1 LTEFVADAMLGTLAK
16 KLRILGFDCKYFAS
30 IKDEEILALAKSDSR
45 TIITKD
51 KLLAQKCK
59 KQNLKIIY
67 LESPSEKEQLIKI
80 SKECNL
86 TYTIDMSNAR
96 CTLCNGCL
104 KKIDSSIITLEMPQI
119 THVSQFWQC
128 LECKHVYWE
137 GSHIRNLKK
146 FISKVNA
153 EIQNKR

>member
-16 KLRILGFDCKYFAS
+16 KLRILSFDCKYFAS
-30 IKDEEILALAKSDSR
+30 IKDDEIAALAKADSR

-59 KQNLKIIY
+59 KQGISTIY

-80 SKECNL
+80 ARECNL
-86 TYTIDMSNAR
+86 TYAVDASNAR
-96 CTLCNGCL
+96 CTSCNGCL
-104 KKIDSSIITLEMPQI
+104 KKIDRSVITLEMPDI
-119 THVSQFWQC
+119 SHINQFWQC
-128 LECKHVYWE
+128 LDCKHVYWE

-146 FISKVNA
+146 FISEVNA
-153 EIQNKR
+153 ELQDKQ